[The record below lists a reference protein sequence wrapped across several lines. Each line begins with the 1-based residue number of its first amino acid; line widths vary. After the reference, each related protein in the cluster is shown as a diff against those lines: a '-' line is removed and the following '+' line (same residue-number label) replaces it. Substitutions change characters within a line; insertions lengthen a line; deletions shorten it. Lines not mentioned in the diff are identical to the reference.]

1 MSDPPPV
8 LRWDRLLCP
17 HRLPLDG
24 SPPTPAP
31 SGGDPHRSP
40 FEADHDRVVYSAPFR
55 RLARKTQVHPLAPND
70 QVHNRLTHS
79 IEVAS
84 VGRSLGRRLGA
95 FLVERGELNAA
106 SADHL
111 VWILQAAC
119 LAHDLGN
126 PPFGHAGEFALRAF
140 ARKHPADVPGSS
152 TPAAED
158 WALFE
163 GNAQGFRLCARPDNP
178 GAGHLRLTCAT
189 LATLV
194 KYPWAVDDP
203 RASATGKFN
212 VFHAERALFGQ
223 VVDACGL
230 GIPGGA
236 SGGGVARHPLSFLA
250 EAADDICYRI
260 LDLEDAVEMG
270 ILAEP
275 RVRAAF
281 ARFTGGDP
289 RGGSQDRGD
298 PADPLSK
305 LRGGVIRTLESA
317 CWRVFVNGYAAVMAG
332 EREAD
337 LKAGLGGGLPDAL
350 AGVGELYAEIF
361 AHRDKV
367 AAELGAYKALGRI
380 VTALSRSV
388 DDLTASPGRRFA
400 DTEFLTRRSLELAFG
415 RVHAEQNQGRDAF
428 WWSHRVMD
436 FVSGLTDNAARDL
449 SSAIDGH

>member
-1 MSDPPPV
+1 MHDPPTR
-8 LRWDRLLCP
+8 LCWDRLLSDHRVPLPGEGAARGSDVSDGP
-17 HRLPLDG
+17 HR
-24 SPPTPAP
+24 TA
-31 SGGDPHRSP
+31 

-84 VGRSLGRRLGA
+84 VGRSLGRRLGV
-95 FLVERGELNAA
+95 FLLDTAEVEPPAA
-106 SADHL
+106 EHL

-140 ARKHPADVPGSS
+140 ASKHPGDVPGAG
-152 TPAAED
+152 TPAAAD

-163 GNAQGFRLCARPDNP
+163 GNAQGFRLCARADNP
-178 GAGHLRLTCAT
+178 GAGHLRLTAAT

-203 RASATGKFN
+203 RAADTGKFN
-212 VFHAERALFGQ
+212 VFHSEADVFAH
-223 VVDACGL
+223 VADACGL
-230 GIPGGA
+230 ALPGGR
-236 SGGGVARHPLSFLA
+236 VARHPLSFLS

-260 LDLEDAVEMG
+260 LDLEDAVEMR
-270 ILAEP
+270 IVPEE
-275 RVRAAF
+275 RVRRIFAAF
-281 ARFTGGDP
+281 TDGHA
-289 RGGSQDRGD
+289 
-298 PADPLSK
+298 AAPLSK
-305 LRGGVIRTLESA
+305 LRGGVIRSLERA
-317 CWRVFVNGYAAVMAG
+317 CWDAFVAAYPAIMVG

-337 LKAGLGGGLPDAL
+337 LKSGLTGPLPDAL
-350 AGVGELYAEIF
+350 AAVKELYTEIF

-380 VTALSRSV
+380 VTALARSI
-388 DDLTASPGRRFA
+388 DDLTAAPDRRFGET
-400 DTEFLTRRSLELAFG
+400 DFLTQRTLELAFG
-415 RVHAEQNQGRDAF
+415 RAHVEEHFRGDAF

-436 FVSGLTDNAARDL
+436 FVSGLTDNGAREL
-449 SSAIDGH
+449 SAAIDGH

>member
-8 LRWDRLLCP
+8 LRWDRLLSAERIP
-17 HRLPLDG
+17 LPGEEADAASARSGDAHR
-24 SPPTPAP
+24 T
-31 SGGDPHRSP
+31 P
-40 FEADHDRVVYSAPFR
+40 FEADHDRVVYAAPFR

-95 FLVERGELNAA
+95 FLTGRGDLAREH
-106 SADHL
+106 ADDL

-126 PPFGHAGEFALRAF
+126 PPFGHAGEYALRAF
-140 ARKHPADVPGSS
+140 AAKHPADVPGAG
-152 TPAAED
+152 TPAAAD

-163 GNAQGFRLCARPDNP
+163 GNAQGFRLAARADNP
-178 GAGHLRLTCAT
+178 GAGHLRLTCST
-189 LATLV
+189 LGAIV

-203 RASATGKFN
+203 RAAARGKFN
-212 VFHAERALFGQ
+212 AFHSEKDVFAR

-230 GIPGGA
+230 ALPGGR
-236 SGGGVARHPLSFLA
+236 VARHPLSFLA

-260 LDLEDAVEMG
+260 LDLEDAVEMR
-270 ILAEP
+270 IVPEE
-275 RVRAAF
+275 RVRRIF
-281 ARFTGGDP
+281 AGFTEA
-289 RGGSQDRGD
+289 D
-298 PADPLSK
+298 PAAPLSK
-305 LRGGVIRTLESA
+305 LRGGVIRALERA
-317 CWRVFVNGYAAVMAG
+317 CWNAFVDGFPAVMAG
-332 EREAD
+332 EREDD
-337 LKAGLGGGLPDAL
+337 LKSSLAGRLPDAL
-350 AGVGELYAEIF
+350 AEVKALYGEIF

-380 VTALSRSV
+380 VTALARSV

-400 DTEFLTRRSLELAFG
+400 ETDFLTQRTLELAFG
-415 RVHAEQNQGRDAF
+415 RSHVEEHPGRGAF

-436 FVSGLTDNAARDL
+436 FVSGLTDNGARDL
-449 SSAIDGH
+449 SAAIDGHAA